1 MIGVN
6 PGGVVQVIEQFLLS
20 IHFKQKKHIHVLFLL
35 VFLLSVILYLSSIL
49 GPHNN

>member
-20 IHFKQKKHIHVLFLL
+20 IHFKQKKHYIHVLAYVSVLSYAVS
-35 VFLLSVILYLSSIL
+35 VFNSWTS
-49 GPHNN
+49 